1 MAKEKKQPKRRS
13 GGSIITKVLILA
25 ILVAIGVQ
33 LRSLHVQVQDA
44 EAERDALAAQVE
56 TQRQENDALAADIA
70 EGATDE
76 KMKEIAQEEL
86 RFEKDPESMSKKE
99 LEKLIADIDKKMKK
113 AAAELNFELAAELR
127 DKMIELK
134 KQLADL

>member
-33 LRSLHVQVQDA
+33 LRSLVQVQDA

-86 RFEKDPESMSKKE
+86 G
-99 LEKLIADIDKKMKK
+99 LISPNQRVFSIT
-113 AAAELNFELAAELR
+113 N
-127 DKMIELK
+127 
-134 KQLADL
+134 